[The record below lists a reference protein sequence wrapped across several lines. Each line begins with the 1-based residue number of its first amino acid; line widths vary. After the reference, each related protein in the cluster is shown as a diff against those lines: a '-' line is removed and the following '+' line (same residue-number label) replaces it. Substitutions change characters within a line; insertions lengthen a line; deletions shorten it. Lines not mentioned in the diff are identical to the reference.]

1 MDYDKQYE
9 DNVDRKWFFSDYP
22 GNKLLVGK
30 ISLKNAM
37 ARMNKNE
44 YYTLVTYNEGE
55 TLPEQYVPYEGL
67 SSEDGTLFATINP
80 NIRVSSICH
89 NGGIQ
94 MVSRLGRPEDSVR
107 YLLGPG
113 PEEVL
118 LDDLI
123 QEQYDACYGE
133 KMSM

>member
-1 MDYDKQYE
+1 MDYDKIYE
-9 DNVDRKWFFSDYP
+9 GNIDRKWFYSDYP
-22 GNKLLVGK
+22 GNKLVVGK

-44 YYTLVTYNEGE
+44 YYALVTYNEGE
-55 TLPEQYVPYEGL
+55 TLPEQYVAYDGL
-67 SSEDGTLFATINP
+67 SSDDGTLFATINP
-80 NIRVSSICH
+80 DVHVSSICH

-94 MVSRLGRPEDSVR
+94 MISRLGRPDESIR

-113 PEEVL
+113 PEKVY

-123 QEQYDACYGE
+123 QEQYDACYGNR
-133 KMSM
+133 MSM